1 MLISSQNV
9 VPLPTQYRQVIAVSA
24 QNPGFVLDPRR
35 DVTLIKQLAMGN
47 DRICQLNGRTIQND
61 HVNPVRTQPVRQ
73 VVAQPD
79 LTLPCFCRR
88 VQ

>member
-9 VPLPTQYRQVIAVSA
+9 VPLRTQYRQIIAVPA

-35 DVTLIKQLAMGN
+35 DVALIKQLAIGN
-47 DRICQLNGRTIQND
+47 DRICQLNGRTIQHD
-61 HVNPVRTQPVRQ
+61 HVNSVRTQRARQ

-79 LTLPCFCRR
+79 LTLPRFFGR
-88 VQ
+88 VE